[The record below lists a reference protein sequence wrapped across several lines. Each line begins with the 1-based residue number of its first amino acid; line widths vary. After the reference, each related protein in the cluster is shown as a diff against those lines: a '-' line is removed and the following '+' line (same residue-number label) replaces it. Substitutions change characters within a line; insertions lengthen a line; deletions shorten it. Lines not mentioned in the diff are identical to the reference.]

1 MFPSFWTQTFTVAYH
16 SFIIVR
22 LLLYIQ
28 DTICLLLTPYS
39 ILKTQMELLIVIIRI
54 YLLLLI
60 D

>member
-1 MFPSFWTQTFTVAYH
+1 MFLSFWTQTFTVAYH